1 MDSLKDLTSYLK
13 TRSDGASFSELR
25 NVFNDEGELKSFIKI
40 GLENGVIQKEG
51 EKRGTRYFVG
61 KITKKPVNDENDF
74 EQATSDIQ
82 VFLKSDKPCI
92 GQPYFVTVT
101 PFGESDKNLKKF
113 LESGVVIRQ
122 TLIGYNKEL
131 QKNEIILEENRFRY
145 IQVSFCQRG
154 RNFIVTKYYAGYS
167 KPNELEEFSEYE
179 ELREFI
185 RINLS

>member
-25 NVFNDEGELKSFIKI
+25 NVFNDENELKSFIKI

-61 KITKKPVNDENDF
+61 SIVKKPIDDEVDI
-74 EQATSDIQ
+74 EQAASDIQ
-82 VFLKSDKPCI
+82 VFLKSDKPCP

-101 PFGESDKNLKKF
+101 PFGESDKSLKKF
-113 LESGVVIRQ
+113 LESGVVIKQ
-122 TLIGYNKEL
+122 TLIGYNKETK
-131 QKNEIILEENRFRY
+131 KNEIIIEENRYRY
-145 IQVSFCQRG
+145 NQVSFSQRG
-154 RNFIVTKYYAGYS
+154 RNFLVTKYYAGHTKDCDY
-167 KPNELEEFSEYE
+167 EEFSDYE